1 VKRYVAESGSDLV
14 RSAMQEAGGW
24 FICRVGFVETA
35 RAVAL
40 AAGDTYVKRFAS
52 EWPSFGVVEVDQRLV
67 EDAAGF
73 AATGDL
79 RSLDALH
86 LASVLLLPRR
96 DLTVAT
102 WDRRLHLAVAAH
114 DVPLLPEQ
122 LL

>member
-1 VKRYVAESGSDLV
+1 
-14 RSAMQEAGGW
+14 MQEAGGW

-40 AAGDTYVKRFAS
+40 AAGDRAVRRFTA

-73 AATGDL
+73 AATGEL

-86 LASVLLLPRR
+86 LAAALLLPRVE
-96 DLTVAT
+96 LTVAT
-102 WDRRLHLAVAAH
+102 WDRRLHQAVAAH
-114 DVPLLPEQ
+114 EVPLLPAQ
-122 LL
+122 LP

>member
-1 VKRYVAESGSDLV
+1 
-14 RSAMQEAGGW
+14 MQEAGGW

-40 AAGDTYVKRFAS
+40 AAGDSAVKRFTA

-73 AATGDL
+73 AAAGDL

-86 LASVLLLPRR
+86 LASALLLPRA

-102 WDRRLHLAVAAH
+102 WDRRLHQAVAANA
-114 DVPLLPEQ
+114 VPLLPQQ
-122 LL
+122 LP

>member
-1 VKRYVAESGSDLV
+1 LI
-14 RSAMQEAGGW
+14 RSAMQEAGDW
-24 FICRVGFVETA
+24 FVCRVGFVETA

-40 AAGDTYVKRFAS
+40 AAGESVVKRFTA

-73 AATGDL
+73 AAAADL

-86 LASVLLLPRR
+86 LASALLLPRA

-102 WDRRLHLAVAAH
+102 WDRRLHRAVAAH
-114 DVPLLPEQ
+114 GVPLLPEQ
-122 LL
+122 LA

>member
-1 VKRYVAESGSDLV
+1 
-14 RSAMQEAGGW
+14 MQEAGGW

-40 AAGDTYVKRFAS
+40 AAGDSAVRRFTT

-67 EDAAGF
+67 EEAAAF
-73 AATGDL
+73 AAAGDL

-86 LASVLLLPRR
+86 LASALLLPRL

-102 WDRRLHLAVAAH
+102 WDRRLHRAVAAH
-114 DVPLLPEQ
+114 EVPLLPAQ
-122 LL
+122 LP

>member
-1 VKRYVAESGSDLV
+1 
-14 RSAMQEAGGW
+14 MQEATGW

-40 AAGDTYVKRFAS
+40 AAGDGVVKRFAA
-52 EWPSFGVVEVDQRLV
+52 EWPSYGVVEVDQRLV

-73 AATGDL
+73 AAAGDL

-86 LASVLLLPRR
+86 LASALLLPRR

-102 WDRRLHLAVAAH
+102 WDRRLHRAVAAH
-114 DVPLLPEQ
+114 EVPLLPER
-122 LL
+122 LP